1 MKGESIGVE
10 KSYNLFVIIIG
21 AMFFLLGV
29 YYWIVP
35 KITIKNPKSAEGVI
49 ISTDTAVSEQMKK
62 NNSKW
67 ALVEIDIDGKKYI
80 SSKKLQVSMDNKVG
94 DVIEVI
100 YDEENPENMVVKK
113 RNHITFMLAFMGI
126 ILIIYGL
133 YLNKKF

>member
-1 MKGESIGVE
+1 
-10 KSYNLFVIIIG
+10 
-21 AMFFLLGV
+21 
-29 YYWIVP
+29 
-35 KITIKNPKSAEGVI
+35 
-49 ISTDTAVSEQMKK
+49 
-62 NNSKW
+62 
-67 ALVEIDIDGKKYI
+67 
-80 SSKKLQVSMDNKVG
+80 MDNKVG